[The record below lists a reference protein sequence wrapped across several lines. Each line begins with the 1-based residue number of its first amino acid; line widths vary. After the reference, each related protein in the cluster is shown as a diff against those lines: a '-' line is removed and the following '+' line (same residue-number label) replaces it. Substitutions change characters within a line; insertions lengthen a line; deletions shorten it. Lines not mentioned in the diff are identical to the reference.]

1 MSIHY
6 QPLKETIVSGEIALL
21 KYAEAKGYLSMSRD
35 GKKVTYTAQGLSYN
49 FRDPEE
55 HVRVELYVDL
65 IDKYRY
71 SASRIEF
78 ETPMPDSTPN
88 RRADIVI
95 YEDDDKKY
103 PYIVIE
109 CKKDGIS
116 DAEFEQAVRQVIA
129 NARVLKAPYAF
140 CVSGNTYRAIETE
153 KWNMREPEK

>member
-1 MSIHY
+1 MMILQH
-6 QPLKETIVSGEIALL
+6 QTPKETIITGEKTALL
-21 KYAEAKGYLSMSRD
+21 KYAEEKGYFFVSRD
-35 GKKVTYTAQGLSYN
+35 GKKVTYAPQNLSYN

-55 HVRVELYVDL
+55 HVRVELYVNL

-103 PYIVIE
+103 PY
-109 CKKDGIS
+109 
-116 DAEFEQAVRQVIA
+116 
-129 NARVLKAPYAF
+129 
-140 CVSGNTYRAIETE
+140 
-153 KWNMREPEK
+153 